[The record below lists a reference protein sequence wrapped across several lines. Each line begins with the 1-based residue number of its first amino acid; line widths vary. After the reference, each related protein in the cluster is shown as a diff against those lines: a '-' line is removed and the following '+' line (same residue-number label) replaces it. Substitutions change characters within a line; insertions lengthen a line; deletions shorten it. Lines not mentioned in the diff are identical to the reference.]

1 MPIRAPLFMMVML
14 LSSCVVFAN
23 DAGWQWYNDP
33 IKELPPEEKK
43 IAPAPPP
50 PMDIMEKLATLQ
62 EQTKRARAE
71 AIMYP
76 SVPNFVKYFQM
87 QNYWTQQAGLFSMSA
102 KKAMLEHPELDYNL
116 QYSHY
121 NGTVKNQLS
130 ADYAEQRKAIET
142 LSQHYGVMFFYRG
155 KEPIDGQL
163 AQVIKN
169 FRDTYKLSV
178 IPVTVDGVISPLLA
192 DSRYNQGQ
200 AEQMGIKYFPA
211 MMLIDPKRGSVKP
224 LSYGFISQDDLAK
237 QFLNVST
244 DFKPNF

>member
-1 MPIRAPLFMMVML
+1 MPNYVSVLLGFILFL
-14 LSSCVVFAN
+14 PSALFAS
-23 DAGWQWYNDP
+23 DAGWQWYNEP
-33 IKELPPEEKK
+33 IKE
-43 IAPAPPP
+43 IAPDEKVDIPPLSA
-50 PMDIMEKLATLQ
+50 PMDIMEKLTMLQ
-62 EQTKRARAE
+62 EYTKRAKAE
-71 AIMYP
+71 AILYP
-76 SVPNFVKYFQM
+76 TVPNFVKYFQM

-130 ADYAEQRKAIET
+130 ADYAEQRKAIKEI
-142 LSQHYGVMFFYRG
+142 SQHYGVMFFYRG

-163 AQVIKN
+163 TQVIKN
-169 FRDTYKLSV
+169 FRDTYNLSV
-178 IPVTVDGVISPLLA
+178 IPVTVDGVISPILA

-200 AEQMGIKYFPA
+200 AEQLGIKYFPA
-211 MMLIDPKRGSVKP
+211 MMLVDPKSGSVKP

>member
-1 MPIRAPLFMMVML
+1 MPIRAPVFMVVML
-14 LSSCVVFAN
+14 FSSCVVLAN

-33 IKELPPEEKK
+33 IKALPPEEKT
-43 IAPAPPP
+43 ITPAPPP
-50 PMDIMEKLATLQ
+50 PMDIMEKLAKLQ
-62 EQTKRARAE
+62 EQTKRAMYE
-71 AIMYP
+71 AILYP

-211 MMLIDPKRGSVKP
+211 MMLVDPKRGSVKP

>member
-1 MPIRAPLFMMVML
+1 MPIRVPILFAL
-14 LSSCVVFAN
+14 ILFSSIRVFAN

-33 IKELPPEEKK
+33 IKEITPEEKTNTQPRK
-43 IAPAPPP
+43 M
-50 PMDIMEKLATLQ
+50 PMDIMTKLATLQ

-116 QYSHY
+116 QHSHY

-211 MMLIDPKRGSVKP
+211 MMLVDPKRGSVKP

>member
-1 MPIRAPLFMMVML
+1 MPIRAPVFMVVML
-14 LSSCVVFAN
+14 FSSCVVLAN

-33 IKELPPEEKK
+33 IKEPTPEEKT
-43 IAPAPPP
+43 IAPALSPPL
-50 PMDIMEKLATLQ
+50 DIMEKLALLQ

-76 SVPNFVKYFQM
+76 SVPAFVKYFQM

-178 IPVTVDGVISPLLA
+178 IPVTVDGVISPILA

-211 MMLIDPKRGSVKP
+211 MMLVDPKRGSVRP